1 MLRFSIS
8 YSDLIKLPYFGDLIK
23 EGAGAEKWPKDRM
36 TLMKTLLN
44 NGFVNSNFMHLMC
57 FFSIHNIIDIILR
70 PCGNLLGGPF
80 STNDFL
86 CRTC

>member
-1 MLRFSIS
+1 MAQR
-8 YSDLIKLPYFGDLIK
+8 
-23 EGAGAEKWPKDRM
+23 EGEDGM

-44 NGFVNSNFMHLMC
+44 NGFVNSNFMHLLC

-70 PCGNLLGGPF
+70 PCGNLLGDPF

-86 CRTC
+86 WKACFKK